1 MLIGNPPDEA
11 FQEVG
16 ELFRRFRYV
25 DLRQPN
31 GRGMELLVQSIRGR
45 EERSGDTTQLDGIIG
60 TIRDGNETQ
69 RADVLAQIRFSKTI
83 DRAALSERLRTEIR
97 DGFGPNAETNFA
109 SAIRDPKKIGSIRS
123 WLLSHSRPSN

>member
-1 MLIGNPPDEA
+1 M
-11 FQEVG
+11 
-16 ELFRRFRYV
+16 

-97 DGFGPNAETNFA
+97 DGFGPNAE
-109 SAIRDPKKIGSIRS
+109 IRDPKKIGSIRS